1 MVRFTFIRVV
11 FCAVNS
17 LVCRCSSHYPKIS
30 IGEGQVAP
38 HKVCFI
44 SPEYWPLTGGTGSY
58 VYYLSNQLLK
68 NRYKVYV
75 VTGANQAKDIQV
87 NPQLDVSFLKIPKTP
102 IIKSF
107 MLAAASNRKLQSTRR
122 TTNVDIIHPQ
132 LPLTPNFAVPPNF
145 GKALVCT
152 VHSTWKGEAEAIR
165 GEPYSRLNANE
176 KFLVS
181 FNWFLR
187 FFEEGMLARARK
199 IIAVSHF
206 TKRELINYYK
216 IPAGKIQVIHNGVD
230 INKFKPAAD
239 KRKVKAELGFNP
251 DDIAIVSVGRLYAR
265 KGLFTLIESMPAVT
279 KRFPTAKFI
288 ISGKGQSD
296 EMAKLVAHAERL
308 GVKGKIVFTGYTPD
322 RELPRLYQAADVF
335 AFSTF
340 YEHHPFAVLEA
351 LATGLPVVTT
361 TVGGIPETIDSGKN
375 GILVEPFNSKQ
386 FSDAILQL
394 LDHPTEAA
402 EMGVK
407 ARRTVEQQLDW
418 RIVVK
423 DAMEVYD
430 EALSGV

>member
-1 MVRFTFIRVV
+1 MVR
-11 FCAVNS
+11 
-17 LVCRCSSHYPKIS
+17 
-30 IGEGQVAP
+30 
-38 HKVCFI
+38 KVCFI
-44 SPEYWPLTGGTGSY
+44 SPEYWPLTGGTGAY
-58 VYYLSNQLLK
+58 VYYLSNELLK
-68 NRYKVYV
+68 NGYQIHV
-75 VTGANQAKDIQV
+75 VTGSNQTQDIQV
-87 NPQLDVSFLKIPKTP
+87 NPQLDVSFLKIPKMP

-107 MLAAASNRKLQSTRR
+107 LLAANSNRKLNSVRNTAHI
-122 TTNVDIIHPQ
+122 DITHPQ

-145 GKALVCT
+145 GKTLVCT

-206 TKRELINYYK
+206 TKWELTNYYK
-216 IPAGKIQVIHNGVD
+216 IPAHKIQVIHNGVD
-230 INKFKPAAD
+230 IKKFQPAVD
-239 KRKVKAELGFNP
+239 KRKVKVAMGLNP
-251 DDIAIVSVGRLYAR
+251 DDLAIVSVGRLYAR
-265 KGLFTLIESMPAVT
+265 KGLFTLIESMPDII
-279 KRFPTAKFI
+279 KKFPKAKFI

-296 EMAKLVAHAERL
+296 EMHKLNAHAERL
-308 GVKGKIVFTGYTPD
+308 GVRGNIVFTGYTPD
-322 RELPRLYQAADVF
+322 RELPKLYQAADVF

-375 GILVEPFNSKQ
+375 GYLVEPFNPRQ
-386 FSDAILQL
+386 FSEKILHL
-394 LDHPTEAA
+394 LENPAEAQ
-402 EMGVK
+402 EMGKK
-407 ARRTVEQQLDW
+407 ARQTVEQQLDW

-423 DAMEVYD
+423 EAMKVYD
-430 EALSGV
+430 KVLE